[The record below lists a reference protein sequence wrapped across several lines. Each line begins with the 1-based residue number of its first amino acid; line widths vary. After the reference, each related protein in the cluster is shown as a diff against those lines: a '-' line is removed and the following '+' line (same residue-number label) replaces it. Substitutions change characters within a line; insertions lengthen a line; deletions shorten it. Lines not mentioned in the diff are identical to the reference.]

1 MTTITVLGDEVAT
14 AIGEWADGRPL
25 VDPEGL
31 AAAVGWTLK
40 PEGLCRDDQCVLV
53 GDGSAI
59 KVGDKLDLAAV
70 ANAVDQP
77 TVVDPAAGIV
87 VLGQPNSSR
96 RAALQDRQAPDFA
109 LSDLDGT
116 SHRLSDYAGKKRL
129 LVAFSSW

>member
-14 AIGEWADGRPL
+14 ATGEWADGRPL
-25 VDPEGL
+25 IDPEGL

-77 TVVDPAAGIV
+77 TVVDPDAGIV
-87 VLGQPNSSR
+87 VLGQPNGSR
-96 RAALQDRQAPDFA
+96 RAALQDRQAPDFT

>member
-1 MTTITVLGDEVAT
+1 MTTITILGDEVAT
-14 AIGEWADGRPL
+14 ATGEWADGRPL
-25 VDPEGL
+25 IEPDAL

-59 KVGDKLDLAAV
+59 RVGDKLDLAAV

-77 TVVDPAAGIV
+77 TVVDSDAGVV
-87 VLGQPNSSR
+87 VLGQPSAIR
-96 RAALQDRQAPDFA
+96 QAALRDRLAPDFTLA
-109 LSDLDGT
+109 DLDGK
-116 SHRLSDYAGKKRL
+116 SHSLSDYTGRKRL

>member
-14 AIGEWADGRPL
+14 ATGEWADGRPL
-25 VDPEGL
+25 IDPEGL

-77 TVVDPAAGIV
+77 TVVDPDAGIV
-87 VLGQPNSSR
+87 VLGQPNGSR
-96 RAALQDRQAPDFA
+96 RAALQDRQAPDFT

-116 SHRLSDYAGKKRL
+116 SHSLSDYAGKKRL

>member
-14 AIGEWADGRPL
+14 TTGEWADGRPL
-25 VDPEGL
+25 IEPDGL
-31 AAAVGWTLK
+31 TAAVGWTLK

-70 ANAVDQP
+70 AVALDQP
-77 TVVDPAAGIV
+77 TVVDPDTSVV
-87 VLGQPNSSR
+87 VLGQPNATR
-96 RAALQDRQAPDFA
+96 RAALRDRQAPDFVLA
-109 LSDLDGT
+109 DLDGVDR
-116 SHRLSDYAGKKRL
+116 SLSDHAGKKRL